1 MVNLGAF
8 RPRASSTGVKL
19 SGLQKQVLGLYRQLW
34 RATKNK
40 QNPEILRKFI
50 RKEFETYKTIPKHE
64 TTRIEWFLRN
74 GFNKLELL
82 QNENCTNIT
91 FFH

>member
-1 MVNLGAF
+1 MII
-8 RPRASSTGVKL
+8 SSTIKSSRSGAVRY

-40 QNPEILRKFI
+40 ESPLMLKKFI

-74 GFNKLELL
+74 GYTKLELL
-82 QNENCTNIT
+82 QNEQCTNIT
-91 FFH
+91 FFY